1 MPIYEKPV
9 RLLLKDFVTNQ
20 NITKG
25 QVILRDQV
33 ISWFRAN
40 YPKIKIGTISA
51 HFLKMSVNSPSRIH
65 YGANPNGDDDL
76 FYQIDGSHFRLY
88 EKEKDP
94 PPIYVKLLPEIE
106 KLEQTGIS
114 DVIEEELSQQTG
126 FAYESDLRDF
136 LSKNL
141 TIIEP
146 GLRLYQDEGISGVE
160 FPVGGRFIDIL
171 AIDKRNN
178 YVVIELKV
186 SKGYD
191 RVIGQ
196 LLRYMAWIEKNQA
209 EPTQKVRG
217 IIIAREIS
225 EDLHLAV
232 SKILEVG
239 LFEYDLS
246 VSLRKVNKQTSNSAQ
261 RLMETSRPVKNQG
274 TE

>member
-9 RLLLKDFVTNQ
+9 RLLLKDFVTKH

-25 QVILRDQV
+25 QIISRDQV
-33 ISWFRAN
+33 ISWFREN
-40 YPKIKIGTISA
+40 YPKIKLGTISA
-51 HFLKMSVNSPSRIH
+51 HFLKMSTNAPSRIH
-65 YGANPNGDDDL
+65 YGVSLTGDDDL

-88 EKEKDP
+88 EKGNDP
-94 PPIYVKLLPEIE
+94 LPIYKPRIGDEGVKPA
-106 KLEQTGIS
+106 GNS
-114 DVIEEELSQQTG
+114 DEAAEELSQQTG

-136 LSKNL
+136 LAKNL
-141 TIIEP
+141 TVIES

-171 AIDKRNN
+171 AIDKQNN

-209 EPTQKVRG
+209 EPNQNIRG

-225 EDLHLAV
+225 GDLHLAA
-232 SKILEVG
+232 SKIPDVE

-246 VSLRKVNKQTSNSAQ
+246 VSLRKVNKQNGNSA
-261 RLMETSRPVKNQG
+261 
-274 TE
+274 

>member
-9 RLLLKDFVTNQ
+9 RLLLKDFVTKH
-20 NITKG
+20 NIVVG
-25 QVILRDQV
+25 QTISRDQV
-33 ISWFRAN
+33 ISWFKEN
-40 YPKIKIGTISA
+40 YPKIKMGTISA
-51 HFLKMSVNSPSRIH
+51 HFLRMSTNAPSRIH
-65 YGANPNGDDDL
+65 YNVSDAGDDDL
-76 FYQIDGSHFRLY
+76 FYQVDGGHFRLY
-88 EKEKDP
+88 EKGADP
-94 PPIYVKLLPEIE
+94 LPIYIKSNPVEGVVDLPNSPED
-106 KLEQTGIS
+106 K
-114 DVIEEELSQQTG
+114 EEFSEQTG

-136 LSKNL
+136 LAKNL
-141 TIIEP
+141 TLIET

-171 AIDKRNN
+171 AIDKLNN

-196 LLRYMAWIEKNQA
+196 LLRYMAWIDTNQA

-225 EDLHLAV
+225 NDLHLAT
-232 SKILEVG
+232 SKIPDVE

-246 VSLRKVNKQTSNSAQ
+246 VSLRKVNKQNGNSA
-261 RLMETSRPVKNQG
+261 
-274 TE
+274 